1 IIFRGC
7 GPQHDDTHL
16 DIEKATEFCKDIL
29 NNELEEK
36 IRDGIHAFIIKRG
49 LGYIDTFFVRNLLF
63 PGGNYFRP
71 EFAFVPG
78 DLLIQGQLAPG
89 SESFAVTPTEI
100 NIVAG
105 SIYQFTIT
113 PEVSG
118 VKWSLSDS
126 EKGNTNADL

>member
-1 IIFRGC
+1 MDRAIEDNDVKIGIIFRGC

-63 PGGNYFRP
+63 PGK
-71 EFAFVPG
+71 
-78 DLLIQGQLAPG
+78 LLP
-89 SESFAVTPTEI
+89 P
-100 NIVAG
+100 
-105 SIYQFTIT
+105 
-113 PEVSG
+113 
-118 VKWSLSDS
+118 
-126 EKGNTNADL
+126 